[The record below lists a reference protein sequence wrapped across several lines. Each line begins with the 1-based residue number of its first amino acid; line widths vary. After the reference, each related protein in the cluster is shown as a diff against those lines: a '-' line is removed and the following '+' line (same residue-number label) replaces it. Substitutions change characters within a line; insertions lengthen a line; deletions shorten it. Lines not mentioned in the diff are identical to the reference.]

1 MNSIRWFNT
10 TFKGLNAWLAVV
22 SVDHGN
28 LNKLF
33 TSSCAKKIQAT
44 RQELTMH
51 VPWFLRMN
59 SVSPSRS
66 KLLTRGSVGSFV
78 GFESP

>member
-1 MNSIRWFNT
+1 MNMKFPFDMYILYIMASHIQMNSIEWFNT

-33 TSSCAKKIQAT
+33 TGSCAKKIQAT
-44 RQELTMH
+44 R
-51 VPWFLRMN
+51 
-59 SVSPSRS
+59 
-66 KLLTRGSVGSFV
+66 
-78 GFESP
+78 